1 MRMLLALVFGFSFFP
16 IMATAAPPPA
26 PQTLVIIACKADDLT
41 GQPGRHD
48 PAMAAH
54 GWRDLEL
61 HINGNNEYECKRIV
75 VPLEDAAIYQGLPP
89 LASDFSNHT
98 QCARAAMGFAPQ
110 WNDQNKGYAVVG
122 IGCPVPEW
130 ADNGTP
136 GDKSDDYIVGYR
148 LPGCPSFR
156 PGTNNRMRCS
166 FDESAV

>member
-48 PAMAAH
+48 PAMAAK

-61 HINGNNEYECKRIV
+61 HVNENNEYECKREIAQI
-75 VPLEDAAIYQGLPP
+75 EDAAIYQGAPP
-89 LASDFSNHT
+89 LATDFSKQT
-98 QCARAAMGFAPQ
+98 QCARISAGFSAM
-110 WNDQNKGYAVVG
+110 WNEQHKGWAVVG
-122 IGCPVPEW
+122 VGCPVAEW

-136 GDKSDDYIVGYR
+136 KDKSDDYQVGWR